1 MSSKIYTEERTGYLT
16 KINEYVSKHSSGGV
30 SNPDFELLPPA
41 LKDYFSWETFAVNV
55 PRIDVSSS
63 TLTEASKED
72 MITSLRT
79 NNTTLNDYYNELDAI
94 SHNNVVSTVIVKDLA
109 ENVTDYFVISSIL
122 YKWMYGDISYGDISY
137 VVTLPSGT
145 DFSKV
150 YDAFIEVTNNLN
162 LDEDSGYGTKLSKN
176 IDLNNTF
183 VRQDILLKA
192 KENSFDKEKNNIIT
206 LMSKIHRQKKRYNRK
221 RIWHTFYL
229 VLLCLYA
236 VLVMG
241 LAYKMRGR
249 GDMLLVISGALLF
262 VTLLLHEVIKN
273 VKYYFK

>member
-16 KINEYVSKHSSGGV
+16 KINEYVGKHSSGGV

-41 LKDYFSWETFAVNV
+41 LKVYFSWETFADKV
-55 PRIDVSSS
+55 PSINASSL
-63 TLTEASKED
+63 TLNEASKYE
-72 MITSLRT
+72 MITILRN
-79 NNTTLNDYYNELDAI
+79 NNTTLDAYYNALDAI
-94 SHNNVVSTVIVKDLA
+94 SDDNVVSNVVVKDLA

-122 YKWMYGDISYGDISY
+122 YKWMYTDIGYS
-137 VVTLPSGT
+137 VTLPYGN
-145 DFSKV
+145 FSKV

-249 GDMLLVISGALLF
+249 GDMFLVISGALLF

-273 VKYYFK
+273 LKYYFK

>member
-1 MSSKIYTEERTGYLT
+1 MSSKSYSEERTGYLT
-16 KINEYVSKHSSGGV
+16 KINEYVGKHSSGGV

-41 LKDYFSWETFAVNV
+41 LKEYFSWEKFRGEVQS
-55 PRIDVSSS
+55 IDASSL
-63 TLTEASKED
+63 TLNETKD
-72 MITSLRT
+72 QMITALR
-79 NNTTLNDYYNELDAI
+79 NNNYTLDDYYTALDGI
-94 SHNNVVSTVIVKDLA
+94 SDDNVVSTVVVKDLA

-122 YKWMYGDISYGDISY
+122 YKWMYGNEMSYEVI
-137 VVTLPSGT
+137 LPSGT
-145 DFSKV
+145 NFSKV

-249 GDMLLVISGALLF
+249 GDMFLFISGALLF

>member
-1 MSSKIYTEERTGYLT
+1 MSSKSYSEERTGYLT
-16 KINEYVSKHSSGGV
+16 KINEYVGKHSSDGV
-30 SNPDFELLPPA
+30 SNPNFELLPPA
-41 LKDYFSWETFAVNV
+41 LKDYFSWVHFAEKVTN
-55 PRIDVSSS
+55 IDASSL
-63 TLTEASKED
+63 TLTETSKD
-72 MITSLRT
+72 DIITSLR
-79 NNTTLNDYYNELDAI
+79 NNNSTLDDYYKALGNIHDD
-94 SHNNVVSTVIVKDLA
+94 NVVSTVVVKDLA
-109 ENVTDYFVISSIL
+109 ENITDYFVISSIL
-122 YKWMYGDISYGDISY
+122 YKWMYGNEMSYQ
-137 VVTLPSGT
+137 VTLPSGT

-150 YDAFIEVTNNLN
+150 YNAFIEVTNSLN
-162 LDEDSGYGTKLSKN
+162 LDEGSDYGTKIANN

-192 KENSFDKEKNNIIT
+192 KEKSFDKEKNNIIT

-249 GDMLLVISGALLF
+249 GDMFLFISGALLF
-262 VTLLLHEVIKN
+262 VTLFLHEAIKN
-273 VKYYFK
+273 IKYYFK

>member
-1 MSSKIYTEERTGYLT
+1 MSKAYTEERNNYLT
-16 KINEYVSKHSSGGV
+16 KINEYVGKHSSDPLT
-30 SNPDFELLPPA
+30 NTNFELLPPA
-41 LKDYFSWETFAVNV
+41 LKDYFSWENFADSSNV
-55 PRIDVSSS
+55 PSIDASSL
-63 TLTEASKED
+63 TLSETSKD
-72 MITSLRT
+72 AIITALRT
-79 NNTTLNDYYNELDAI
+79 NNTTLDTYYNNIDGI
-94 SHNNVVSTVIVKDLA
+94 DHDNVVSTAVVKDLA
-109 ENVTDYFVISSIL
+109 LHITDYFVISSIL
-122 YKWMYGDISYGDISY
+122 YKWMYGNVMTYD
-137 VVTLPSGT
+137 VTLPPSST

-150 YDAFIEVTNNLN
+150 YEAFIEVTNNLN
-162 LDEDSGYGTKLSKN
+162 LDEDSSYGTKIADN

-241 LAYKMRGR
+241 FAYKMRGR
-249 GDMLLVISGALLF
+249 GDMFLVISGALLF

-273 VKYYFK
+273 IKYYFK

>member
-1 MSSKIYTEERTGYLT
+1 MSSKSYSEERTKYLT
-16 KINEYVSKHSSGGV
+16 KINEYVGKHSSGGV

-41 LKDYFSWETFAVNV
+41 LKDYFSWETFASSV
-55 PRIDVSSS
+55 PSINASSL
-63 TLTEASKED
+63 TLAEASKEL
-72 MITSLRT
+72 MINALKT
-79 NNTTLNDYYNELDAI
+79 NNPTLDNYYKALDAI
-94 SHNNVVSTVIVKDLA
+94 SDDNVVSTVVVKDLA

-122 YKWMYGDISYGDISY
+122 YKWMYGDISYD
-137 VVTLPSGT
+137 VTLPSGP

-249 GDMLLVISGALLF
+249 GDMFLVISGALLF